1 MLIQWILD
9 RFSTL
14 DEKYHDEQKK
24 KVGGAY
30 SLGQL
35 LKMEPAVDSCV
46 CLLMSRLSDLV
57 SKDHS
62 INLGEWLEFYAFDVI
77 GEVTFSKKM
86 GFLEQGKDVDGM
98 IGRIEGMLKYNA
110 RCGQV
115 PSLHKFLL
123 GNPLFPILI
132 PSMETWNQVLVFTLK
147 AMSK

>member
-1 MLIQWILD
+1 
-9 RFSTL
+9 
-14 DEKYHDEQKK
+14 
-24 KVGGAY
+24 
-30 SLGQL
+30 
-35 LKMEPAVDSCV
+35 MEPAVDSCV
-46 CLLMSRLSDLV
+46 RLLMSRLSDLV
-57 SKDHS
+57 DKCDS

-77 GEVTFSKKM
+77 GEITFSKKM

-98 IGRIEGMLKYNA
+98 IGRIEGMLKYNT

-123 GNPLFPILI
+123 GNPLFPVLI